1 VSLQNLL
8 KIDQIKP
15 HPADADEIER
25 LIEAAQRN
33 LRDAH
38 VKAISAETRFDAA
51 YKAIMQSALAAM
63 MMHGYRPNTNKPG
76 HHMTV
81 VQSLPMTVDLDPKR
95 VVLLDTLRRQ
105 RNVADYTGDDIDHST
120 ADNCI
125 VEAQRLIDDVLAW
138 RKVHRPA
145 LVPPK
150 PGKT

>member
-1 VSLQNLL
+1 MSLQNLL
-8 KIDQIKP
+8 KISQIKA
-15 HPADADEIER
+15 HPVDADEVER
-25 LIEAAQRN
+25 LLAAAQRN

-38 VKAISAETRFDAA
+38 VKTISAETRFDAA

-63 MMHGYRPNTNKPG
+63 MMHGYRPDTNKPG

-81 VQSLPMTVDLDPKR
+81 LQSLPMTADLDPKR
-95 VVLLDTLRRQ
+95 VVVLDALRRQ

-138 RKVHRPA
+138 RMAHRPVLITA
-145 LVPPK
+145 N

>member
-1 VSLQNLL
+1 MSLQNLL
-8 KIDQIKP
+8 KIGQLKA
-15 HPADADEIER
+15 HPADADEVER
-25 LIEAAQRN
+25 LLAAAQRN

-38 VKAISAETRFDAA
+38 VKTISAETRFDAA

-63 MMHGYRPNTNKPG
+63 MMHGYRPDTNKLG

-81 VQSLPMTVDLDPKR
+81 LQSLPTTADLDPKR
-95 VVLLDTLRRQ
+95 VVVLDALRRQ

-138 RKVHRPA
+138 RMAHWPELIPA
-145 LVPPK
+145 N